1 MSDTPPPMTTSP
13 AQKVDLKEIQVA
25 SDIRYIKVGSI
36 GVGVANTTDSD
47 YAFILTIF
55 ENQFVPKPSP
65 EGQLEIQ
72 YVKKAVSTLSVEL
85 DMARSL
91 HAALDRAL
99 KDIDVERAQAADDT
113 QQSN

>member
-1 MSDTPPPMTTSP
+1 MSTSTPPVAASP
-13 AQKVDLKEIQVA
+13 SKKVDLKEIQVA

-47 YAFILTIF
+47 YSFILTIF

-65 EGQLEIQ
+65 EGKLEIQ
-72 YVKKAVSTLSVEL
+72 YVKKAVSTLSVDL

-91 HAALDRAL
+91 HAALERAIQ
-99 KDIDVERAQAADDT
+99 DIDAERAQAADSN
-113 QQSN
+113 QQS